1 MDAVCRLLIVEHGRV
16 STGSVV
22 VIQAFVAL
30 HHMESFW
37 SRNQA
42 HVPCRRTLNH
52 WTTREI
58 RLHVILFNT
67 MLQGATFSLK
77 DRVVNTA
84 GLPYPW
90 VLHLW
95 IQPTTARIP
104 S

>member
-1 MDAVCRLLIVEHGRV
+1 MEHGLE

-22 VIQAFVAL
+22 VLQALVAP
-30 HHMESFW
+30 HHMESLSFW
-37 SRNQA
+37 SRNLT

-77 DRVVNTA
+77 DQVVNTA
-84 GLPYPW
+84 GLPYP
-90 VLHLW
+90 
-95 IQPTTARIP
+95 
-104 S
+104 